1 MILDCYV
8 IIDFCFLIVFCTL
21 SLKYVPRRLT
31 IGASPP
37 YKEDFGVSSST
48 NSSIIS
54 IIGYLLLDVV
64 DFLISCFGTLKW
76 LLKDLDG
83 FT

>member
-1 MILDCYV
+1 
-8 IIDFCFLIVFCTL
+8 
-21 SLKYVPRRLT
+21 LT

-37 YKEDFGVSSST
+37 YKEVFGVSSST

-54 IIGYLLLDVV
+54 IIGYLLFDVV
-64 DFLISCFGTLKW
+64 DFLILFFGTLKW
-76 LLKDLDG
+76 LLNDLDG